1 MGSRTK
7 GAPVGI
13 DGPRPIPIDG
23 PPLRKTHPRRQE
35 QTLRPTTAIRTA
47 AAVSIVVLA
56 LGGGGV
62 AYAFFSASGSG
73 TGTADVGTGPVGTLQ
88 ITSTGPS
95 TALTP
100 WNGSQ
105 PFDVSIHNN
114 SLTDSGVGTISM
126 SVSRFQATGDAATS
140 SGQDI
145 VGCAAAWFSVSPT
158 LVVNQPVGAG
168 ATVTAQGLGL
178 VLPTVSMIPSVSN
191 QDACQGSTVGIAFAS
206 DG

>member
-1 MGSRTK
+1 M
-7 GAPVGI
+7 
-13 DGPRPIPIDG
+13 RPS
-23 PPLRKTHPRRQE
+23 
-35 QTLRPTTAIRTA
+35 TAIRTA
-47 AAVSIVVLA
+47 AAASVVVLA

-73 TGTADVGTGPVGTLQ
+73 TGTADVGTGPVAILQ
-88 ITSTGPS
+88 VTTNGPS

-114 SLTDSGVGTISM
+114 SLIDSGVGTISM
-126 SVSRFQATGDAATS
+126 SVSHFQSTSDAATPG
-140 SGQDI
+140 GQDI
-145 VGCAAAWFSVSPT
+145 VGCDAAWFSVSPA

-178 VLPTVSMIPSVSN
+178 VLPTVSMIPSAAN
-191 QDACQGSTVGIAFAS
+191 QDACQGASVGIAFAS